1 MKACQG
7 LIVLVT
13 AVARRRRWLRV
24 KLAACGL
31 IVLVAAGAALL
42 AGTGLA
48 GDTGVASGTPG
59 VAGGT
64 PPAEEQHCKLELVRL
79 SADGPYSPAAIAC
92 RNVSPQMFNS
102 QVRNGV
108 MSFADNQTFKKVVTK
123 EPAKYHAKH
132 PFRGVAT
139 LGSKQYGF
147 VLDKQD
153 EKSKDYDRLYF
164 DLNGNG
170 DLTDNKPIDKP
181 GQKAGKLSGGLFGLF
196 VCARGLQRRNFPA
209 SISPSTWT
217 ARSSIIR
224 SFSRQNY
231 GAADTPYVWATL
243 SAAVYRQ
250 GTVVVDGK
258 KRKIAVLDYNSNGRF
273 DDLCFDAGERY
284 RRGQRVGGSLR
295 RRGVDRVARR
305 RSRHGRRQVGGA
317 ALGPARPGDQLS
329 LGRHDS
335 GRQVLQ
341 CQSLGHRR
349 RGSPGRVRAGPRASR
364 QPARP
369 VPGRFDR
376 GSGPDFLEPG
386 EGETGRCAGRP
397 MAGPLLHDPRS
408 QGEAP
413 AEEARGKDESSRRKE
428 RARQGPEA

>member
-108 MSFADNQTFKKVVTK
+108 MSFADDQTFKKVVTK

-170 DLTDNKPIDKP
+170 DLTDDKPIDKP
-181 GQKAGKLSGGLFGLF
+181 GQKAGKSSGGLFGLF
-196 VCARGLQRRNFPA
+196 VAPGAYETAQFPRVDLTIDVDGKKLDY
-209 SISPSTWT
+209 SFFFT
-217 ARSSIIR
+217 A
-224 SFSRQNY
+224 QNY

-273 DDLCFDAGERY
+273 DDLVSMPANVTGADNELVAVYGDAVLIE
-284 RRGQRVGGSLR
+284 SP
-295 RRGVDRVARR
+295 D
-305 RSRHGRRQVGGA
+305 GA
-317 ALGPARPGDQLS
+317 AGTAGGRWVGRLWAPPGQAISYLSGVTILDGKYYNVKVSATGDELTWARPRWPAGKSPART
-329 LGRHDS
+329 
-335 GRQVLQ
+335 
-341 CQSLGHRR
+341 
-349 RGSPGRVRAGPRASR
+349 PRA
-364 QPARP
+364 
-369 VPGRFDR
+369 
-376 GSGPDFLEPG
+376 
-386 EGETGRCAGRP
+386 
-397 MAGPLLHDPRS
+397 RS
-408 QGEAP
+408 I
-413 AEEARGKDESSRRKE
+413 
-428 RARQGPEA
+428 

>member
-59 VAGGT
+59 AASGT

-108 MSFADNQTFKKVVTK
+108 MSFADDQTFKKVVTK

-181 GQKAGKLSGGLFGLF
+181 GQKAGKSSGGLFGLF
-196 VCARGLQRRNFPA
+196 VRQGPTRRRNFPA

-224 SFSRQNY
+224 SFSRRQNY

-273 DDLCFDAGERY
+273 DNLVSMPANVTGADNELVAVYGDAVLIE
-284 RRGQRVGGSLR
+284 SP
-295 RRGVDRVARR
+295 D
-305 RSRHGRRQVGGA
+305 GA
-317 ALGPARPGDQLS
+317 AGTAGGRWVGRLWAPPGQAISYLSGVTILDGKYYNVKVSATGDELTWPPPRWPAGKSPART
-329 LGRHDS
+329 
-335 GRQVLQ
+335 
-341 CQSLGHRR
+341 
-349 RGSPGRVRAGPRASR
+349 PRA
-364 QPARP
+364 
-369 VPGRFDR
+369 
-376 GSGPDFLEPG
+376 
-386 EGETGRCAGRP
+386 
-397 MAGPLLHDPRS
+397 RS
-408 QGEAP
+408 I
-413 AEEARGKDESSRRKE
+413 
-428 RARQGPEA
+428 